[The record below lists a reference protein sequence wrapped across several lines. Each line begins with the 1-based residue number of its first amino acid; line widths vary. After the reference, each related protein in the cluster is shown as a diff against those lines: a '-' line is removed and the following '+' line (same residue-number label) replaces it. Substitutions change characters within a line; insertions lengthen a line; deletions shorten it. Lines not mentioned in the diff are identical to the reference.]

1 MVHLVISAEAW
12 AALPGNRIPDG
23 FGGFTVAPVP
33 APPVPGQL
41 ASNASHATIY
51 LHREAADLHRRY
63 LGYVAVLRAALL
75 DSLGTDIQVMLRDP
89 THDMVIL
96 SIPQIMVVLSDSY
109 GTASAADVQALLSQL
124 STPIPGG
131 DHDTFV
137 SFTVAFRQIIAALER
152 AGQPLSQYLQCRHL
166 RMATASQPTI
176 ARAVTLYFE
185 KAPLLADQCLTDLIA
200 FVRLQ
205 LQNAVSTSPVSTCF
219 SGIDADTPS
228 ICRSPASNIINAW
241 ADSGASSILI
251 AHNDAHNIPH
261 VRPHDGHSVQVA
273 TGDVVTSVGSATVSP
288 SPGLNLPVHVFPPNT
303 LAHSLCGI
311 APFTREGCV
320 VTFTDRS
327 VCVEKDGQV
336 LLQGSKNP
344 GDTLWSLPLTFSNKP
359 PKSTSSRS
367 PHHAHLAI
375 SNQTNAEYVRFSHA
389 TFGSPPVS
397 TFMRATSKGY
407 LGNWPRL
414 TTRMIRKNQPNA
426 VATHVGH
433 LDRNRQGQRSTQRQE
448 LSSLPVDLN
457 DELSPPPDE
466 WASKAY
472 IKLVTLD
479 HTNHSDATGR
489 FPVTSLRGNQYI
501 LVSVFNNYVHLEPMP
516 SRSAAAYLKA
526 YKPRS
531 ISSASKAIAS
541 RFSVWTMR
549 LRPNWKNTSELKTLS
564 FAMI

>member
-33 APPVPGQL
+33 APPAPGQL

-63 LGYVAVLRAALL
+63 LGYVAFLRAALL

-205 LQNAVSTSPVSTCF
+205 LQNAVST
-219 SGIDADTPS
+219 
-228 ICRSPASNIINAW
+228 
-241 ADSGASSILI
+241 L
-251 AHNDAHNIPH
+251 
-261 VRPHDGHSVQVA
+261 
-273 TGDVVTSVGSATVSP
+273 
-288 SPGLNLPVHVFPPNT
+288 
-303 LAHSLCGI
+303 SL
-311 APFTREGCV
+311 
-320 VTFTDRS
+320 
-327 VCVEKDGQV
+327 
-336 LLQGSKNP
+336 
-344 GDTLWSLPLTFSNKP
+344 
-359 PKSTSSRS
+359 RS
-367 PHHAHLAI
+367 PHRRRLD
-375 SNQTNAEYVRFSHA
+375 N
-389 TFGSPPVS
+389 SPR
-397 TFMRATSKGY
+397 M
-407 LGNWPRL
+407 RL
-414 TTRMIRKNQPNA
+414 T
-426 VATHVGH
+426 
-433 LDRNRQGQRSTQRQE
+433 LRSTSIVR
-448 LSSLPVDLN
+448 LLTFTVDISVMLP
-457 DELSPPPDE
+457 SCAQHSWTA
-466 WASKAY
+466 WA
-472 IKLVTLD
+472 LT
-479 HTNHSDATGR
+479 
-489 FPVTSLRGNQYI
+489 
-501 LVSVFNNYVHLEPMP
+501 
-516 SRSAAAYLKA
+516 SRSC
-526 YKPRS
+526 
-531 ISSASKAIAS
+531 
-541 RFSVWTMR
+541 
-549 LRPNWKNTSELKTLS
+549 
-564 FAMI
+564 